1 MFPEAQPQRLTAGK
15 QAEVGVRKRKQRKK
29 GERLPAVRAAAT
41 PNPNPVVMLVV
52 RLLAA
57 MPVPNN
63 RIALTDRT
71 QAYDHPV
78 TVVGPARSKLLQ
90 PGRHW
95 DKEDRYLK
103 GASPSTL
110 TRQDLSRLRSSSS

>member
-1 MFPEAQPQRLTAGK
+1 VFLNASPQCLAAGK
-15 QAEVGVRKRKQRKK
+15 QTEVGVRKRKQRKK
-29 GERLPAVRAAAT
+29 GECRAAVGAAAT

-52 RLLAA
+52 RLLAS
-57 MPVPNN
+57 MPVPDN
-63 RIALTDRT
+63 RIALADRT
-71 QAYDHPV
+71 KAYDDLV
-78 TVVGPARSKLLQ
+78 AVIGPAGSKLPQ

-110 TRQDLSRLRSSSS
+110 TRQDRSRLRSSSS